1 MNIKRMKSSELE
13 GLRVRNIFEIKN
25 GWATFPK
32 GTLFTI
38 VDAKRGVNLVT
49 DKCLCHG
56 VSLSINCPREVLE
69 LVDEEKEKNIN
80 ILKAVADVHTN
91 TEIIKDKVKIIED
104 WAIEKG
110 YLDVNDDNRYLK
122 AEKILLLEMSDIE
135 LGLIS
140 ETYFKNI
147 FAEIEEF

>member
-32 GTLFTI
+32 GTLFTV

-49 DKCLCHG
+49 DKCPCHG

-69 LVDEEKEKNIN
+69 VVDEQKENNIN
-80 ILKAVADVHTN
+80 ILKAVADVHAN
-91 TEIIKDKVKIIED
+91 TEIIKNQVKIIED

-110 YLDVNDDNRYLK
+110 YLDIKADDRILK
-122 AEKILLLEMSDIE
+122 LNHFFLEMSDIE

-140 ETYFKNI
+140 EAYFKNI